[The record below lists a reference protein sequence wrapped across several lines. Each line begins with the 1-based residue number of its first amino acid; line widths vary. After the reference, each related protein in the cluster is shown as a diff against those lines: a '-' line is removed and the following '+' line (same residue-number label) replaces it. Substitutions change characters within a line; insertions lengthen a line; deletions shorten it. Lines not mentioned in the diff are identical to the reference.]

1 MKSFKSKSWIIAI
14 ICNLFFPEI
23 SIAQIKIMDEQFI
36 FDSASFPSCHAST
49 IVELKNGDILT
60 AWFGGTAEGNDDVA
74 IWSSVKSKAT
84 GWSVPRVLIKEP
96 GASMYNPVLF
106 YTRDAVLWLYYKY
119 GKSPMTW
126 SAGKMYSVDNGKTWS
141 DPIHLPAGLYGPI
154 RAKPLVLTDGT
165 IVSGTSVESFKTW
178 TVWVERSTDHGK
190 SWKKIGPIVVDP
202 KHYIKSPE
210 QIIPTGT
217 DIKDTW
223 HYPEGIIQP
232 SIISLGG
239 NHLRMYCRS
248 TLHIGRISIAD
259 SYNNGLSWTSAKP
272 IEIPNPNSGI
282 DALNLKNKKILLV
295 YNHTMEGRSPLNLAW
310 SINGLDFKMIH
321 SLETEPGE
329 FSYPSM
335 IQAADG
341 SIHLSYTWNR
351 KKIKYLHF
359 TAN

>member
-1 MKSFKSKSWIIAI
+1 
-14 ICNLFFPEI
+14 
-23 SIAQIKIMDEQFI
+23 
-36 FDSASFPSCHAST
+36 
-49 IVELKNGDILT
+49 
-60 AWFGGTAEGNDDVA
+60 
-74 IWSSVKSKAT
+74 
-84 GWSVPRVLIKEP
+84 
-96 GASMYNPVLF
+96 LF
-106 YTRDAVLWLYYKY
+106 YTRDNLLWLYYKY

-126 SAGKMYSVDNGKTWS
+126 SAGKMYSKDNGKTWS
-141 DPIHLPAGLYGPI
+141 DPIHLAAGLYGPI
-154 RAKPLVLTDGT
+154 RAKPLLLTDGT

-190 SWKKIGPIVVDP
+190 SWKKIGPITVDP
-202 KHYIKSPE
+202 KLYIKSAE

-223 HYPEGIIQP
+223 HFPEGIIQP
-232 SIISLGG
+232 SVVLLGG

-259 SYNNGLSWTSAKP
+259 SYNNGLSWSPAKP

-282 DALNLKNKKILLV
+282 DALNLKNKKTILV
-295 YNHTMEGRSPLNLAW
+295 YNHTTEGRSPLNLA
-310 SINGLDFKMIH
+310 SSTNGIDFQMIH

-335 IQAADG
+335 IQATDG

-351 KKIKYLHF
+351 KKIKYVHF

>member
-106 YTRDAVLWLYYKY
+106 YTLDAVLWLYYKY

-165 IVSGTSVESFKTW
+165 IVSGTSVEMCI
-178 TVWVERSTDHGK
+178 RD
-190 SWKKIGPIVVDP
+190 
-202 KHYIKSPE
+202 SPE
-210 QIIPTGT
+210 I
-217 DIKDTW
+217 
-223 HYPEGIIQP
+223 
-232 SIISLGG
+232 
-239 NHLRMYCRS
+239 M
-248 TLHIGRISIAD
+248 
-259 SYNNGLSWTSAKP
+259 
-272 IEIPNPNSGI
+272 
-282 DALNLKNKKILLV
+282 
-295 YNHTMEGRSPLNLAW
+295 
-310 SINGLDFKMIH
+310 
-321 SLETEPGE
+321 
-329 FSYPSM
+329 
-335 IQAADG
+335 QAALEENKRLGLRSACHHAQMDVARWNVVNSARAG
-341 SIHLSYTWNR
+341 LTSCLLYTSR
-351 KKIKYLHF
+351 CV
-359 TAN
+359 